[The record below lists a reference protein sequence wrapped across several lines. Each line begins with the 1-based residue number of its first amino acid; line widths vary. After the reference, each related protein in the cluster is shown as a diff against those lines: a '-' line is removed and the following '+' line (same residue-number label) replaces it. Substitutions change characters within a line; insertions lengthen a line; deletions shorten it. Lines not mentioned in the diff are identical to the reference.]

1 MNKKII
7 SIAAIVVLLAFGFLY
22 VNSSYISAKNKCSG
36 TSCSASSTQNATQD
50 NKVIKAAGDENK
62 TTDCTGKDCIGK
74 GCDKDGKSSGNTMKQ
89 STKSGCPNGC
99 PYCKNKKGKDI

>member
-7 SIAAIVVLLAFGFLY
+7 SIAALVVLLAFGFLY
-22 VNSSYISAKNKCSG
+22 VNSSYISANNKCSG
-36 TSCSASSTQNATQD
+36 TSCSASSNQNVQD

-62 TTDCTGKDCIGK
+62 SADCTGKDCIGK
-74 GCDKDGKSSGNTMKQ
+74 DCDKDGKSSGNSMKQ